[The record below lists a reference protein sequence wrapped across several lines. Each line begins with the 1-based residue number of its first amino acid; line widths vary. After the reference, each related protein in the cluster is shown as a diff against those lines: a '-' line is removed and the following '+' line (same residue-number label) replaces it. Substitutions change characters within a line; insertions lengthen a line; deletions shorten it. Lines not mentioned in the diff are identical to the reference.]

1 VYSNVSNDKTPQSSP
16 RPRQISAATR
26 RRIRG
31 LRLAAHVIEVIG
43 ADHAIHATDIPL
55 VLLRPVNTQE
65 AYAAAAEITAIRNR
79 RPTLYGR
86 RDCDNV
92 VLQDGQRVLHAE
104 ISLLR
109 SEAGWLAADGWQYG
123 L

>member
-1 VYSNVSNDKTPQSSP
+1 MYRTPGKDQIPQYSP
-16 RPRQISAATR
+16 RSRQISAATR
-26 RRIRG
+26 RHIRG

-55 VLLRPVNTQE
+55 VLLRPVNAQE
-65 AYAAAAEITAIRNR
+65 AYDAAAEITAIRNR
-79 RPTLYGR
+79 RSALYGR

-104 ISLLR
+104 ISILR
-109 SEAGWLAADGWQYG
+109 SEAGWLAADGWRYG